1 MEACIVQRPQSLQ
14 SQVFDHLLNAIM
26 TGRFQF
32 GTLLS
37 EKVLAAELMTSKTP
51 VREAFVQL
59 QSLGLVDTRPQRG
72 WLVFQPTAK
81 QISELCEVRV
91 ILEVGALR
99 AAAEHDRAGLV
110 SALSAIHE
118 RALKNTRARTTR
130 AALQYQMLDD
140 AFHLALFKN
149 CNNDTLLSAYDVFR
163 PRIHTLRVNLQ
174 NQNPSLFGVSSQ
186 DHAEIIA
193 HIADG
198 KVEPAVEIVSRHIR
212 RMASAYSLH
221 WESLVPHKA

>member
-1 MEACIVQRPQSLQ
+1 MMEARIVKRPQSLQ
-14 SQVFDHLLNAIM
+14 SQVFDYLLDAIM
-26 TGRFQF
+26 TGRFPF

-37 EKVLAAELMTSKTP
+37 EKVVAAELVTSKTP

-72 WLVFQPTAK
+72 WLVFQPTAG

-91 ILEVGALR
+91 ILEVAALR
-99 AAAEHDRAGLV
+99 AAAAHDRDRLV

-118 RALKNTRARTTR
+118 RALKKTRVR

-140 AFHLALFKN
+140 EFHLALFKN
-149 CNNDTLLSAYDVFR
+149 CNNGMLLSAYEVFR

-174 NQNPSLFGVSSQ
+174 NQNPNLFGVSSQ
-186 DHAEIIA
+186 DHADIIA
-193 HIADG
+193 RIADG
-198 KVEPAVEIVSRHIR
+198 KIESAVEIVSRHIR
-212 RMASAYSLH
+212 RMANAYSSH
-221 WESLVPHKA
+221 WESLIPPKG

>member
-1 MEACIVQRPQSLQ
+1 MEARIVKRPKSLQ
-14 SQVFDHLLNAIM
+14 SQVFDHLLNAIT
-26 TGRFQF
+26 TGRFPF

-37 EKVLAAELMTSKTP
+37 EKVVAAELVTSKTP

-91 ILEVGALR
+91 ILEAAALR
-99 AAAEHDRAGLV
+99 AAAEQDRQRLV

-118 RALKNTRARTTR
+118 RALKKTRAR
-130 AALQYQMLDD
+130 AALQYQLLDD
-140 AFHLALFKN
+140 AFHLELFKH
-149 CNNDTLLSAYDVFR
+149 CNNDTLLSAYEVFR

-174 NQNPSLFGVSSQ
+174 NQNPGLFGVSSQ
-186 DHAEIIA
+186 DHADIIA
-193 HIADG
+193 HIAANRI
-198 KVEPAVEIVSRHIR
+198 EPAVEIISRHIR
-212 RMASAYSLH
+212 HMASAYSLH
-221 WESLVPHKA
+221 WDSLIQPKA

>member
-1 MEACIVQRPQSLQ
+1 MKEGRIVKRPQSLQ
-14 SQVFDHLLNAIM
+14 SQVFDYLLEAIT
-26 TGRFQF
+26 TGRLPF

-37 EKVLAAELMTSKTP
+37 EKVVAAELVTSKTP

-72 WLVFQPTAK
+72 WLVFQPTAR

-91 ILEVGALR
+91 ILEAAALR
-99 AAAEHDRAGLV
+99 AAAEHDRDRLV

-118 RALKNTRARTTR
+118 RASKKTRAR
-130 AALQYQMLDD
+130 AALQYQMHDD
-140 AFHLALFKN
+140 AFHLALFRN
-149 CNNDTLLSAYDVFR
+149 CNNDTLLSAYEIFR

-186 DHAEIIA
+186 DHADIIA
-193 HIADG
+193 RIAEG
-198 KVEPAVEIVSRHIR
+198 RIGPAVDVVSRHIR

-221 WESLVPHKA
+221 WESLVPPRA